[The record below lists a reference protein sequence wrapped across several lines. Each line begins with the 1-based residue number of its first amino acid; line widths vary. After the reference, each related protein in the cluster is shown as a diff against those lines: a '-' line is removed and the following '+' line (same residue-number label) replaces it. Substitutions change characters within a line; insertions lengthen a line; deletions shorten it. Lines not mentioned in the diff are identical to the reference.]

1 MDGLDLD
8 SDFFSQ
14 VSRGLHALYY
24 NAMMLIWVLLRAWA
38 FFVLSVAI
46 LHPHDYSRAGLSTEN
61 HTFVDI
67 VVGSTLPVPLSAGGA
82 RKVILEIPK
91 GERGQILWTVFW
103 VLSSAVCTI
112 LLVLTYIALGM
123 RTN

>member
-1 MDGLDLD
+1 MDWIWIAI
-8 SDFFSQ
+8 SS

-24 NAMMLIWVLLRAWA
+24 NAMLLVWVSLRTWD
-38 FFVLSVAI
+38 FFVISVAL

-61 HTFVDI
+61 HTFIDI
-67 VVGSTLPVPLSAGGA
+67 VVGSTLPVPLSAGGT
-82 RKVILEIPK
+82 RKVILENLE
-91 GERGQILWTVFW
+91 GERGQIIWAVFW

-112 LLVLTYIALGM
+112 SLVLTYIALGM